1 MRVQAKPANHSGCHA
16 AELSEIRRVSPSP
29 ETGDDPV
36 SGEVDV
42 SAVSRELDVSA
53 ETIDPE
59 DLHGSAEAIDPEE
72 RLLRRWRAGDRAAGD
87 ELIALCKPVLFW
99 FFRRRTDDNVE
110 ELVQGT
116 LAACIQAVDSF
127 EGRSSFKTFLLGIA
141 NKQFL
146 MSLRANRQQ
155 ERSVAQERSGEILT
169 FHPPSPS
176 QQFAI
181 KETAQS
187 LSAAMSSMPF
197 AFRRVLRMFYWGGFS
212 VEEIARILE
221 LPAGTVK
228 SRLARGRTMLKERM
242 MEAGRPCGANQQGG
256 TNHVAKPSD

>member
-1 MRVQAKPANHSGCHA
+1 LSRQT
-16 AELSEIRRVSPSP
+16 AEDSEVRRQSASPSTP
-29 ETGDDPV
+29 SSVPSSDP
-36 SGEVDV
+36 
-42 SAVSRELDVSA
+42 LPSA
-53 ETIDPE
+53 EPADPE

-72 RLLRRWRAGDRAAGD
+72 LLLRRWRAGDRAAGD
-87 ELIALCKPVLFW
+87 ELISLCKPVLFW

-116 LAACIQAVDSF
+116 LAACIQAVESF

-146 MSLRANRQQ
+146 MSLRANRQK
-155 ERSVAQERSGEILT
+155 ERPFEISP
-169 FHPPSPS
+169 FHPPTPS
-176 QQFAI
+176 QEFAV

-187 LSAAMSSMPF
+187 LSAALATMPF

-212 VEEIARILE
+212 VEEISRILE

-228 SRLARGRTMLKERM
+228 SRLARGRTMLRERM
-242 MEAGRPCGANQQGG
+242 VAAGRPCVANQQGG
-256 TNHVAKPSD
+256 NNHVAKPSD